1 MKGNQIKDRLN
12 RSSKGDW
19 SDELLALEAVG
30 LAGEIL
36 SAAKKEEGLLERYE
50 GWKLH
55 RMLGDQDGKVFAF
68 EMADQVFRP
77 RSGWRA
83 ASQFRYLLERRGV
96 PLYLPLHERI
106 ALVLAALAS
115 RIVPEWIMSAVTAKM
130 MHESRKVVLRG
141 EPGFLDRHIAKRGQ
155 MGARLNLNILGEA
168 ILGEEE
174 ASCRLVE
181 NIKRLESSECDY
193 ISVKISSI
201 FSQVSVLAFE
211 DTLEKV

>member
-96 PLYLPLHERI
+96 PLYLPCL
-106 ALVLAALAS
+106 LYTSDAAD
-115 RIVPEWIMSAVTAKM
+115 E
-130 MHESRKVVLRG
+130 
-141 EPGFLDRHIAKRGQ
+141 
-155 MGARLNLNILGEA
+155 
-168 ILGEEE
+168 
-174 ASCRLVE
+174 
-181 NIKRLESSECDY
+181 
-193 ISVKISSI
+193 
-201 FSQVSVLAFE
+201 
-211 DTLEKV
+211 